1 MPERGL
7 PKTLTPTPA
16 SVPISSNRPLPRL
29 ANKKLGTVSLPTK
42 RSIQPSLLISAAT
55 TPQALAKDFAIP
67 DSLLAS
73 VNVPSPLLRNSQQ
86 GAGLYTL
93 GLQYQRRLEA
103 PY

>member
-1 MPERGL
+1 MPDRAS
-7 PKTLTPTPA
+7 PKELYPTPA

-29 ANKKLGTVSLPTK
+29 ANRKLGTVSFPTK

-55 TPQALAKDFAIP
+55 TPHALAKDFAIP
-67 DSLLAS
+67 ESLLTS
-73 VNVPSPLLRNSQQ
+73 VNVPSPLLRNNQQ

-103 PY
+103 P